1 MGYMPVEKLS
11 LKMIIIMIF
20 PLENASLNAIIY
32 KRVLRQRRGT
42 PFNPKGM
49 RRK

>member
-20 PLENASLNAIIY
+20 PLENAPPDTILY
-32 KRVLRQRRGT
+32 KKSCVRDADHHLTQ
-42 PFNPKGM
+42 KG
-49 RRK
+49 